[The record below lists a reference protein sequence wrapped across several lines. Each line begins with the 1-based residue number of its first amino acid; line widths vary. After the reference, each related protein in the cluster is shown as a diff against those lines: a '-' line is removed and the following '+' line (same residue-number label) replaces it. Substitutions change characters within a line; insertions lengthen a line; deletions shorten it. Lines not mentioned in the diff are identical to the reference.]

1 MKTKIKAILTT
12 IAVLA
17 ALIGA
22 VTVTV
27 IFSYFVV
34 LCLIGGVVCLG
45 IYVIYMD
52 ALRYWDHKEEH
63 DKKNN

>member
-52 ALRYWDHKEEH
+52 ALRYWDYKEKH
-63 DKKNN
+63 GKKNN

>member
-17 ALIGA
+17 GLIGV
-22 VTVTV
+22 VTVSV

-34 LCLIGGVVCLG
+34 LCLAGGVVCLG

-52 ALRYWDHKEEH
+52 ALRYWDRKEEH
-63 DKKNN
+63 DKKK

>member
-34 LCLIGGVVCLG
+34 LCLIGVMV
-45 IYVIYMD
+45 
-52 ALRYWDHKEEH
+52 
-63 DKKNN
+63 